1 MKLERFKAI
10 FITIMSAAF
19 AYLGVLAVPV
29 FALVALNFTD
39 YITGIVASKYRQE
52 HVTSYKGI
60 RGICKK
66 IGMWILIGVGWLM
79 DRMIIYAGQYI
90 GLDIKIP
97 FVIATVVAV
106 WLICNEIISIL
117 ENLLDI
123 GVAMPPKTK
132 QNWSDTSLGLGY
144 PKPFLIGGTHENF
157 REWFET
163 DKKL

>member
-66 IGMWILIGVGWLM
+66 IGMWIRIGVGWLM

-123 GVAMPPKTK
+123 GVAMPPFLMPLAKAIKGQVEDKTK
-132 QNWSDTSLGLGY
+132 L
-144 PKPFLIGGTHENF
+144 E
-157 REWFET
+157 
-163 DKKL
+163 

>member
-1 MKLERFKAI
+1 MERFKAI

-29 FALVALNFTD
+29 FALVALNVTD
-39 YITGIVASKYRQE
+39 LITEIVAPKYRQVQ
-52 HVTSYKGI
+52 VTRSKEV
-60 RGICKK
+60 RGMCKK
-66 IGMWILIGVGWLM
+66 IGIWILFGVGWLM
-79 DRMIIYAGQYI
+79 DSLIIYEGQYI

-123 GVAMPPKTK
+123 GVAMPPFLMPLAKAIKGQVEDKTK
-132 QNWSDTSLGLGY
+132 L
-144 PKPFLIGGTHENF
+144 E
-157 REWFET
+157 
-163 DKKL
+163 